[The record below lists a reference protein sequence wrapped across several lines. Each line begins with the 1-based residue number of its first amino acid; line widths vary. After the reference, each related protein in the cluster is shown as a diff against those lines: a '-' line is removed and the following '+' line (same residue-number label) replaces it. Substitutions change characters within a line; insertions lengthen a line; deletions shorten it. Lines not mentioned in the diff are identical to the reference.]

1 MENTATVERKEI
13 HVSILGS
20 CVSRDAFSLSKNAA
34 DYRDT
39 GVDYVVDRFVQSIHP
54 LSAISAPVET
64 TSAETLIGEART
76 SEATNF
82 YKRNFLLD
90 VTKGW
95 DAYLS
100 EVRSDWL
107 ILDLSIV
114 RFALRSVGDSWIT
127 HDLEIAASKGL
138 TPETAPAITALKER
152 ALMEAVDLSAE
163 ELEPILEKYFQR
175 ILSLYPADR
184 IIVLD
189 VRHVTGY
196 IDPIVRTVATPSA
209 VHDRRCR
216 REDRVIDIAYRCAKH
231 HLHGAHFVDALPLLV
246 GNVRHVWGRCGLHYL
261 DEVYLYFLRAIER
274 ITHGESKE
282 NADTLST
289 LREDFSQKIL
299 SIYVHAANHTAE
311 CAANVLPLDTALSE
325 GTFEKNGL
333 TVTVG
338 ADRCYT
344 VTGSAEEDTVL
355 YLLSRHGNPIG
366 EWASLPVNLPAG
378 TYRLTTDVEPIPD
391 QMAVQ
396 LALSD
401 REKNQRWFSVN
412 VARRFSIPTD
422 AIFAIA
428 RMTVKKGTSVQV
440 CGRLVLERL

>member
-1 MENTATVERKEI
+1 MENTAVERKQI

-20 CVSRDAFSLSKNAA
+20 CVSRDAFSLSQSAA

-54 LSAISAPVET
+54 LSAISAPVDAT
-64 TSAETLIGEART
+64 LAERLIGEART
-76 SEATNF
+76 SQATNF

-114 RFALRSVGDSWIT
+114 RFALRPVGESWIT
-127 HDLEIAASKGL
+127 NDLEIAAAKGL
-138 TPETAPAITALKER
+138 SPEDAPAITALKER
-152 ALMEAVDLSAE
+152 DLMETVDLREE
-163 ELEPILEKYFQR
+163 ELEPILEKYLQR
-175 ILSLYPADR
+175 ILALYPAER

-189 VRHVTGY
+189 VRHVSTY
-196 IDPIVRTVATPSA
+196 VDPVTRTVATPSA

-216 REDRVIDIAYRCAKH
+216 KEDRVIDIAYRSAKR
-231 HLHGAHFVDALPLLV
+231 HLRGAHFVDALPLLV
-246 GNVRHVWGRCGLHYL
+246 GNVGHVWGRCGLHYL
-261 DEVYLYFLRAIER
+261 DEVYLYFLRAIGQ
-274 ITHGESKE
+274 ITCGEGEESG
-282 NADTLST
+282 NALAA
-289 LREDFSQKIL
+289 LREDFSKKVL
-299 SIYVHAANHTAE
+299 SLYVSAANRTAEHAAS
-311 CAANVLPLDTALSE
+311 VLPRDTGLCE

-344 VTGSAEEDTVL
+344 VTGNAEEDTVL
-355 YLLSRHGNPIG
+355 YLLSRHGNPVG
-366 EWASLPVNLPAG
+366 EWASLPVALPAG
-378 TYRLTTDVEPIPD
+378 SYRITTDVAPIPE

-401 REKNQRWFSVN
+401 KEKNQRWFSVD

-422 AIFAIA
+422 AVFALV
-428 RMTVKKGTSVQV
+428 RMTVKAGTRVEV
-440 CGRLVLERL
+440 CGRLVLEHI

>member
-1 MENTATVERKEI
+1 M
-13 HVSILGS
+13 
-20 CVSRDAFSLSKNAA
+20 
-34 DYRDT
+34 
-39 GVDYVVDRFVQSIHP
+39 
-54 LSAISAPVET
+54 
-64 TSAETLIGEART
+64 
-76 SEATNF
+76 
-82 YKRNFLLD
+82 
-90 VTKGW
+90 
-95 DAYLS
+95 
-100 EVRSDWL
+100 
-107 ILDLSIV
+107 
-114 RFALRSVGDSWIT
+114 
-127 HDLEIAASKGL
+127 
-138 TPETAPAITALKER
+138 
-152 ALMEAVDLSAE
+152 
-163 ELEPILEKYFQR
+163 
-175 ILSLYPADR
+175 
-184 IIVLD
+184 
-189 VRHVTGY
+189 
-196 IDPIVRTVATPSA
+196 
-209 VHDRRCR
+209 
-216 REDRVIDIAYRCAKH
+216 IDIAYRCAKH